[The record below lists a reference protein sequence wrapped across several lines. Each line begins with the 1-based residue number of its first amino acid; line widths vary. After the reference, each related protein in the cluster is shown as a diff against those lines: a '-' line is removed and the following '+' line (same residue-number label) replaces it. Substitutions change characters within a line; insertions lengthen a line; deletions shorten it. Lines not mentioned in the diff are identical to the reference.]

1 MHRPELTVA
10 VTGASGALGKAL
22 LQRWHRRGARL
33 IALTHSQAPLQLLAD
48 DGSTIPL
55 QQLRWQVGQEQELLD
70 QLPEVD
76 VLVLNHGINLQQQR
90 DAEATARSLEVNA
103 LSSWRLLEGFAA
115 RVAARSP
122 SMRAGRPQPR
132 LGRPATA
139 RSAFKFYTCGRTSEV
154 RYVSFSEEFTD
165 SRQYYSQ
172 LCAPAVLGRS
182 VASAWRRTNSFSS
195 TPSPNDHTAATST
208 FASRRYSGCTA
219 QSNTCRVP
227 AAGSR
232 LTGSTAARG
241 HPVERPLSS

>member
-10 VTGASGALGKAL
+10 VTGASGALGRAL

-55 QQLRWQVGQEQELLD
+55 QQLFWQVGQEQDLLD

-90 DAEATARSLEVNA
+90 GAEATVRSLEVNA

-122 SMRAGRPQPR
+122 SMRAGRPRPEVWINTSEAEIEPAFSPLYEISKRLLGQLLSLRSLDLSQELRLRRLVLGPFR
-132 LGRPATA
+132 SALNPVGLMPVGFVADQVLLQASWGWNLIVVTPNPLIYVLMPLATLGRWA
-139 RSAFKFYTCGRTSEV
+139 Y
-154 RYVSFSEEFTD
+154 
-165 SRQYYSQ
+165 
-172 LCAPAVLGRS
+172 
-182 VASAWRRTNSFSS
+182 N
-195 TPSPNDHTAATST
+195 
-208 FASRRYSGCTA
+208 
-219 QSNTCRVP
+219 
-227 AAGSR
+227 R
-232 LTGSTAARG
+232 LLTRA
-241 HPVERPLSS
+241 

>member
-10 VTGASGALGKAL
+10 VTGASGALGRAL

-55 QQLRWQVGQEQELLD
+55 QQLFWQVGQEQDLLD

-90 DAEATARSLEVNA
+90 GAEATVRSLEVNA

-122 SMRAGRPQPR
+122 SMRAGRPRPEVWINTSEAEIEPAFSPLYEISKRLLGQLLSLRSLDLSQELRLRRLVLGPFR
-132 LGRPATA
+132 SALNPVGLMPVGFVADQVLLQASWGWNLIVVTPNPLIYVLMPLTTLGRWA
-139 RSAFKFYTCGRTSEV
+139 Y
-154 RYVSFSEEFTD
+154 
-165 SRQYYSQ
+165 
-172 LCAPAVLGRS
+172 
-182 VASAWRRTNSFSS
+182 N
-195 TPSPNDHTAATST
+195 
-208 FASRRYSGCTA
+208 
-219 QSNTCRVP
+219 
-227 AAGSR
+227 R
-232 LTGSTAARG
+232 LLTRA
-241 HPVERPLSS
+241 